1 VEIGKEVGS
10 YGNQGRGESLHFNLR
25 TVLGMGIPVLLGTAL
40 AGGVAALPAHAE
52 SYQDTSLS
60 AGAVTDEMF
69 GGANLAAANDGSTEI
84 SLSGTGV
91 TWLLHGT
98 VSAGVELTG
107 STISYTGPEVSSPPD
122 VVAVGTDSN
131 GNAEALVL
139 PVVIGTDTIQLGG
152 APQKVSLSGLADTN
166 TAGTVTFSAADSDT
180 GNTIAYAEPGLPA
193 GLTSGSPVLT
203 YLGGTAAPGTYGE
216 VSVTATDT
224 DGAVLNGEFAL
235 TVSANS
241 IDNYGNYVNKYGNG
255 FDAYRQHDY
264 AGARVVGWTATQD
277 DPATHFILRTGTHAG
292 AYQIEYAPNGS
303 GSGLCVADPHG
314 GWASDPL
321 PDGLILAPCN
331 TGPFQQFIPQS
342 DGTLENVA
350 TGLTVD
356 PAGTGA
362 QLRGESSSVAWGGAV
377 YSWTSESS
385 FPS

>member
-1 VEIGKEVGS
+1 
-10 YGNQGRGESLHFNLR
+10 LHFDLR
-25 TVLGMGIPVLLGTAL
+25 KVLGIGVPVLLGTAL
-40 AGGVAALPAHAE
+40 AASVAALPAHAQ

-60 AGAVTDEMF
+60 AGAVTDETF
-69 GGANLAAANDGSTEI
+69 GGANLAAANDGATQI

-91 TWLLHGT
+91 TWSLHGT
-98 VSAGVELTG
+98 VSAGVQQSG
-107 STISYTGPEVSSPPD
+107 STISYTGGEVGSPPD
-122 VVAVGTDSN
+122 IVAVATDDN

-139 PVVIGTDTIQLGG
+139 SVVIGNDSIQLGG
-152 APQKVSLSGLADTN
+152 TPPQKVTVSGLADTD
-166 TAGTVTFSAADSDT
+166 TAGTVTFSAVDSDT
-180 GNTIAYAEPGLPA
+180 NNAITYAESNLPA

-203 YLGGTAAPGTYGE
+203 YVGGTAAPGTYGE
-216 VSVTATDT
+216 IRVSATDT
-224 DGAVLNGEFAL
+224 DGAVLNGSFAL

-241 IDNYGNYVNKYGNG
+241 VNNYGNYVNKYGNG
-255 FDAYRQHDY
+255 FDAYQQHDY
-264 AGARVVGWTATQD
+264 AGAIVAGWTATQH
-277 DPATHFILRTGTHAG
+277 DPATHFILNNGTHTS

-303 GSGLCVADPHG
+303 GSGLCVSDPHG

-342 DGTLENVA
+342 NGTLKNVA

-362 QLRGESSSVAWGGAV
+362 QLRGESSSVAWGGSV
-377 YSWTSESS
+377 YNWTSESS